1 MKGCRP
7 LSKDE
12 VEQVLQSFSGVYA
25 KRNRALFI
33 LGVKAGF
40 RISELLSLRVGDVRA
55 KHGTVLDRVTVA
67 RRYMKGKREG
77 RTVHLHY
84 DARTALHAWLE
95 AMEKALGRPLDPD
108 LPVFCSHKRDQT
120 GMAKAI
126 SRVQAWRILDAAF
139 DACEITGKLGTHCL
153 RKTFAQNIYEKT
165 GHDLLAVK
173 TALGHTNIS
182 TTERYLGFAIHA
194 HVVAAILAA

>member
-12 VEQVLQSFSGVYA
+12 VEQVLQTFSGMYA
-25 KRNRALFI
+25 KWNTALF
-33 LGVKAGF
+33 LMGVKAGF
-40 RISELLSLRVGDVRA
+40 RISELLSLRVRDVTA
-55 KHGTVLDRVTVA
+55 KNGKVLDRVTVA

-84 DARTALHAWLE
+84 DTRTALHIWVQAF
-95 AMEKALGRPLDPD
+95 EKALGHPLDPD
-108 LPVFCSHKRDQT
+108 LPIFCSHKRQENGT
-120 GMAKAI
+120 PKAI

-139 DACEITGKLGTHCL
+139 EACEITGKLGTHCL